1 MNTAAHVAAGMLM
14 TVLLAG
20 IAPGQEQPAFPPL
33 RMEAVGFAG
42 VSFEAPKGQWTVV
55 NLGQGPKTV
64 WVDQGG
70 QLIEHRLVSWELGVP
85 TETMISGG
93 QLFVRHGGR
102 VYRFAPQGIHQPST
116 GLANVTR
123 PHQGLFV
130 TWLCTQTETVPT
142 TTWVQVTQW
151 VEVQQVSTT
160 PIAPTSSPSGD
171 LSRNRRPNST

>member
-33 RMEAVGFAG
+33 RMEAVGLAG
-42 VSFEAPKGQWTVV
+42 VSFEAAKGQWTVV

-64 WVDQGG
+64 WVDQSG

-102 VYRFAPQGIHQPST
+102 VYRSAGHQST
-116 GLANVTR
+116 QHGSRQCYTASSRAFCNVAL
-123 PHQGLFV
+123 H
-130 TWLCTQTETVPT
+130 
-142 TTWVQVTQW
+142 
-151 VEVQQVSTT
+151 
-160 PIAPTSSPSGD
+160 
-171 LSRNRRPNST
+171 PN